1 MMETTSGQ
9 SETKIIASSNVFQI
23 EKIEKVGKSDYPK
36 LIEISLHLAKEYG
49 KQAVFTKAS
58 IEKYFNTE
66 KSLPFIA
73 RYQNE
78 IIGYIIGIPLEELNM
93 ETWALND
100 ENFGKYNTL
109 YTYAFVIMEKYKS
122 NGYAKMLKRVYLSWA
137 QKRDSIQYI
146 TGHIS
151 AGNIDLKDK
160 NVKIISFEQDWQGT
174 GKPFEYYRR
183 SFDDK
188 SQNSVFS
195 PPFEIVVE

>member
-1 MMETTSGQ
+1 MMETNSGQ

-160 NVKIISFEQDWQGT
+160 NVKIISFEEDWQGT

-183 SFDDK
+183 SFDDT